1 MRKTQQ
7 DKPAVPKT
15 RRQDKPRFIV
25 TREYNGSQ
33 SMRAAFEQAIE
44 SQACGQGGGNVH
56 LLPVQTVHAVSNS
69 DIADVVTREE
79 DFDIAASFN
88 VVPAQP

>member
-7 DKPAVPKT
+7 DKPAAPET

-33 SMRAAFEQAIE
+33 SMRTAFEQTIE
-44 SQACGQGGGNVH
+44 SQACGQFESW
-56 LLPVQTVHAVSNS
+56 LEKRES
-69 DIADVVTREE
+69 DKNAC
-79 DFDIAASFN
+79 
-88 VVPAQP
+88 

>member
-7 DKPAVPKT
+7 DKPATPKT
-15 RRQDKPRFIV
+15 RRQDKPRFIA

-44 SQACGQGGGNVH
+44 SQACGQFESW
-56 LLPVQTVHAVSNS
+56 LEKRES
-69 DIADVVTREE
+69 DKNAC
-79 DFDIAASFN
+79 
-88 VVPAQP
+88 